1 MNLHACRFRLMSHT
15 LSFRSALLLSFSSWL
30 WFLLPAY
37 SSMYVVSSSDPFL
50 SFVRSFFR
58 FIIHS
63 RSVSCFINSSCL
75 SLNLAYVLHFT
86 EIIRLSLCV
95 SKILSLIWHA
105 FQIRPRPE
113 FVVRGCFVQLLTYFK
128 KNKRSGPKNIK
139 FPLLMSAI

>member
-128 KNKRSGPKNIK
+128 KINVLVPKTK
-139 FPLLMSAI
+139 LPLPMSAI

>member
-1 MNLHACRFRLMSHT
+1 MNLHAYRFRLMSHN
-15 LSFRSALLLSFSSWL
+15 LSFRSASLHSFSNWL
-30 WFLLPAY
+30 WFLPPAY

-86 EIIRLSLCV
+86 EVIRLSLFV
-95 SKILSLIWHA
+95 SKILSLICHA
-105 FQIRPRPE
+105 FQIRLRPG
-113 FVVRGCFVQLLTYFK
+113 FVLRGCFVLPLTYV
-128 KNKRSGPKNIK
+128 
-139 FPLLMSAI
+139 L